1 MTKKKRELLLGLT
14 FMVVV
19 TLATLVV
26 GEIAL
31 RVITSRHLLYNI
43 EMVKYARQ
51 LKVRDPRGIVS
62 HVHRPLARAQLMGAE
77 IALNSLGNRGPD
89 IVDPKPPGTR
99 RVLVLGS
106 SITMGWGVPFD
117 SVFTSVAARQLSERQ
132 PFGPD
137 TRLEIVNAGIGNYN
151 TVFQHQLFLDQYPRG
166 RPDLVVLH
174 YFISDAQPRTM
185 GRDSAIL
192 KHSLL
197 AAFCFDRLGH
207 IRFRGEKTD
216 LFTFYRDLYDDASP
230 AWRSTREHIA
240 QMRDRC
246 RQDGVPFAI
255 MLLPDIHDLSPG
267 SPYGALYGKM
277 ESAFRSMDVP
287 VVNTFDAFQKRFG
300 DDVSKVWIQSD
311 DPHPNAAGHSLM
323 ADEFYEYLV
332 RENPL
337 KLPVAPRQ

>member
-1 MTKKKRELLLGLT
+1 MTKKKRELILGLAFT
-14 FMVVV
+14 VIV

-31 RVITSRHLLYNI
+31 RVITSRHLIYNI
-43 EMVKYARQ
+43 EMVKYARE

-62 HVHRPLARAQLMGAE
+62 HVHRPLAKAQLMGAE
-77 IALNSLGNRGPD
+77 IALNSLGNRGPEL
-89 IVDPKPPGTR
+89 IDPKPQGTR

-117 SVFTSVAARQLSERQ
+117 AVFTTVAARQLQERQ
-132 PFGPD
+132 PFGPAV
-137 TRLEIVNAGIGNYN
+137 RLEIVNAGIGNYN
-151 TVFQHQLFLDQYPRG
+151 SVFQHQLFLDQYPRV

-197 AAFCFDRLGH
+197 AAFCFDRLGQ
-207 IRFRGEKTD
+207 IRFRGEKKD
-216 LFTFYRDLYDDASP
+216 LFTFYRELYEDSSP
-230 AWRSTREHIA
+230 AWQSTREHIA

-246 RQDGVPFAI
+246 RQDGIPFAI
-255 MLLPDIHDLSPG
+255 MILPDIHDLSPG
-267 SPYGALYGKM
+267 TPYGALYGKM
-277 ESAFRSMDVP
+277 ETAFRSMDVP
-287 VVNTFDAFQKRFG
+287 VLNTFDAFQKRFG
-300 DDVSKVWIQSD
+300 GDVSQVWIQSD
-311 DPHPNAAGHSLM
+311 DPHPNVAGHSLM
-323 ADEFYEYLV
+323 ADEFYQYLV

>member
-14 FMVVV
+14 FTVIV
-19 TLATLVV
+19 TLATLAI
-26 GEIAL
+26 GEVAL
-31 RVITSRHLLYNI
+31 RVIASRRLLYNI
-43 EMVKYARQ
+43 EMVKYARL
-51 LKVRDPRGIVS
+51 LKMRDPRGIVS
-62 HVHRPLARAQLMGAE
+62 HVHRPLARARLMGAE
-77 IALNSLGNRGPD
+77 VALNSLGNRGPEL
-89 IVDPKPPGTR
+89 VEPKPPGTR

-106 SITMGWGVPFD
+106 SITMGWGVAFD
-117 SVFTSVAARQLSERQ
+117 SVFTSVAARQLGERQ

-137 TRLEIVNAGIGNYN
+137 ARLEIVNAGIGNYN
-151 TVFQHQLFLDQYPRG
+151 TAFQHQLFLDQYPRV

-197 AAFCFDRLGH
+197 AAFCFDRLGQ
-207 IRFRGEKTD
+207 IRFRGEKKD
-216 LFTFYRDLYDDASP
+216 LLTFYRDLYADDSP
-230 AWRSTREHIA
+230 AWQSTRGHIA

-255 MLLPDIHDLSPG
+255 MILPDIHDLSPG

-277 ESAFRSMDVP
+277 ETAFRGMDVP
-287 VVNTFDAFQKRFG
+287 VVNSFDAFQKRFG
-300 DDVSKVWIQSD
+300 ADVSQVWIQSD

-323 ADEFYEYLV
+323 ADEFYQFLV

-337 KLPVAPRQ
+337 KLPAPASP